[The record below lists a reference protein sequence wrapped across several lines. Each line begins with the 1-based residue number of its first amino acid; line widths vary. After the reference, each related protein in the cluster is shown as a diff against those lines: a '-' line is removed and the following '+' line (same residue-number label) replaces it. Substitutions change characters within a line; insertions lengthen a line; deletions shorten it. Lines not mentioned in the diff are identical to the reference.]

1 MATVPDLAARPL
13 PPRRSTAADSAY
25 GGLITRTLAAAL
37 DALLINLAALAV
49 AAVVALVLSIFP
61 VQHDKKQ
68 LLAAIG
74 GVLFAVWVV
83 AYFVTFWSTTG
94 QTPGDH
100 VMRVAVRREDG
111 GRLGPWRALWRLVG
125 AVVGLVLFLGY
136 VPILLNQRRRAL
148 HDWMAGTVVL
158 NQPLEQDEDGRE
170 PQHRR

>member
-1 MATVPDLAARPL
+1 MATMREVAVRPL
-13 PPRRSTAADSAY
+13 PPRRVSAADRGY
-25 GGLITRTLAAAL
+25 GGLITRVLAAAL

-61 VQHDKKQ
+61 VPHEKKQ
-68 LLAAIG
+68 VLAAIG

-94 QTPGDH
+94 QTPGDR

-111 GRLGPWRALWRLVG
+111 GRIKPLRALWRLVG

-158 NQPLEQDEDGRE
+158 NQPLQREEQE
-170 PQHRR
+170 H

>member
-1 MATVPDLAARPL
+1 MTTVPDVAARAVS
-13 PPRRSTAADSAY
+13 PRRSIAADYGY
-25 GGLITRTLAAAL
+25 GGLITRTLGAAI

-61 VQHDKKQ
+61 VPHEKKQ
-68 LLAAIG
+68 VLAAIG

-94 QTPGDH
+94 QTPGDR

-111 GRLGPWRALWRLVG
+111 GRIKPLRALWRLVG

-136 VPILLNQRRRAL
+136 VPILLNRRRRAL
-148 HDWMAGTVVL
+148 HDWMADTVVI
-158 NQPLEQDEDGRE
+158 NQPPSTRGTRT
-170 PQHRR
+170 

>member
-1 MATVPDLAARPL
+1 MATTPDLASRPLARPAVAV
-13 PPRRSTAADSAY
+13 PRTVVAT
-25 GGLITRTLAAAL
+25 GGYAGLVTRVLAAAI
-37 DALLINLAALAV
+37 DAFLINFAALFV

-61 VQHDKKQ
+61 VPHEKKQ
-68 LLAAIG
+68 VLAAIG

-111 GRLGPWRALWRLVG
+111 RSLSPWRALWRLVG

-148 HDWMAGTVVL
+148 HDWMAGTVVI
-158 NQPLEQDEDGRE
+158 NKPKVTRGTD
-170 PQHRR
+170 P

>member
-1 MATVPDLAARPL
+1 MTTVPDVAARAVS
-13 PPRRSTAADSAY
+13 PRRSIAADYGY
-25 GGLITRTLAAAL
+25 GGLITRTLGAAI

-61 VQHDKKQ
+61 VPHEKKQ
-68 LLAAIG
+68 VLAAIG

-111 GRLGPWRALWRLVG
+111 RSLSPWRALWRLVG

-136 VPILLNQRRRAL
+136 VPILLNQRRRAF
-148 HDWMAGTVVL
+148 HDWMAGTVVI
-158 NQPLEQDEDGRE
+158 NKPNVTRGTD
-170 PQHRR
+170 P

>member
-1 MATVPDLAARPL
+1 MATVPDVVAAPAFS
-13 PPRRSTAADSAY
+13 PRRSSAADSGY
-25 GGLITRTLAAAL
+25 GGLITRTLAAAI

-61 VQHDKKQ
+61 IPQEKKQ
-68 LLAAIG
+68 VLAAIG

-100 VMRVAVRREDG
+100 VMRVAVLCEDG
-111 GRLGPWRALWRLVG
+111 GRLRPWRALLRLVG

-136 VPILLNQRRRAL
+136 VPILLNRRRRAL
-148 HDWMAGTVVL
+148 HDWMAGTVVV
-158 NQPLEQDEDGRE
+158 NRPAATRGTE
-170 PQHRR
+170 P